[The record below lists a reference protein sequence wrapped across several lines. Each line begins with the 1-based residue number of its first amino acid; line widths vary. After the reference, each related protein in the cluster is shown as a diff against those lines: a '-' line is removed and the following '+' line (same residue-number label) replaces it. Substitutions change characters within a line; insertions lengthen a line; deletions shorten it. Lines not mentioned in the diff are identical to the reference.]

1 MPGRVVF
8 STKLRADVRTFGFVA
23 SKLGLQ
29 VSARSGTVKLR
40 SRQCGE
46 YDPCLTKTFLD
57 QVATALGELRGNNWD

>member
-1 MPGRVVF
+1 
-8 STKLRADVRTFGFVA
+8 
-23 SKLGLQ
+23 LGLQ